1 MKTRRLVLSGIL
13 GLGIFAAGVIAA
25 QEGPVQ
31 NIDPNRHPNLA
42 EAQHM
47 ISIAFEKISIAQRDN
62 HDDMEGHAAR
72 AKELLAQASRE
83 LKEAAEAANRH
94 RR

>member
-1 MKTRRLVLSGIL
+1 MNRSKLALGVIL
-13 GLGIFAAGVIAA
+13 GFGLLAGGAMMA
-25 QEGPVQ
+25 QERPME
-31 NIDPNRHPNLA
+31 NIDPARHPNLA

-47 ISIAFEKISIAQRDN
+47 VGIAFEKISIAQRDN
-62 HDDMEGHAAR
+62 HYDMEGHAER